1 MERIHKLPFILA
13 CIAAIAAGA
22 ASYVAHVESQYI
34 YLRMAVMML
43 VFFIIGLYAKNTILS
58 IKKEVQIKKLE
69 QKKAEEQ
76 QLRQQREEQK
86 NSSTASVQQAMQ
98 QEKQI
103 HKVDLVA
110 EDAGDDFEPL
120 AMSKVISSKV
130 KE

>member
-13 CIAAIAAGA
+13 CTAAIAAGA
-22 ASYVAHVESQYI
+22 ASYMAHVESRYI

-69 QKKAEEQ
+69 QKKAEELK
-76 QLRQQREEQK
+76 LRQHREEQQ
-86 NSSTASVQQAMQ
+86 NSSTASVQHYMHH
-98 QEKQI
+98 EKQI
-103 HKVDLVA
+103 HKLDLVA
-110 EDAGDDFEPL
+110 EDAEDDFEPL
-120 AMSKVISSKV
+120 AMSKAISSKV